1 MSDAVTFID
10 PILRGNQLAH
20 TVLRLVED
28 SDPTPPHG
36 IDRPLLRCRAEFVGT
51 PERIVNEFMRPWLG
65 DVVFV
70 STEPAEAVFGDG

>member
-10 PILRGNQLAH
+10 PIMRGNQLAH

-28 SDPTPPHG
+28 ECPPHG
-36 IDRPLLRCRAEFVGT
+36 IERPLLRCRAEFVGT

-70 STEPAEAVFGDG
+70 STEPADAVFEPES